1 MTQSGLCNAD
11 LIAVSFISCLLSR
24 KVMEIQVGD
33 IGHII
38 QLSVAP
44 VFLLTGV
51 GTNLMVLTNRLGRIT
66 DRSRV
71 LEEKLRTVDPIHHP
85 DLNAELVTLYPRAH
99 LINRA
104 ITMSTA
110 CALLVSLVIISL
122 FLGDALSIELSK
134 FIATFFV
141 LALLCLVG
149 SFLALLREI
158 LVATNSLYTRRIEPI
173 ARP

>member
-1 MTQSGLCNAD
+1 
-11 LIAVSFISCLLSR
+11 
-24 KVMEIQVGD
+24 MEIQVGD

-71 LEEKLRTVDPIHHP
+71 LEDKLRTIDPVHHAE
-85 DLNAELVTLYPRAH
+85 LKAELVTLYPRAH
-99 LINRA
+99 LINLA
-104 ITMSTA
+104 ITLSTA

-122 FLGDALSIELSK
+122 FLGDALQLELSK
-134 FIATFFV
+134 FIAAFFI
-141 LALLCLVG
+141 LAMLCLVG
-149 SFLALLREI
+149 SFLSLFREI
-158 LVATNSLYTRRIEPI
+158 LVATTSLYERRIEPI